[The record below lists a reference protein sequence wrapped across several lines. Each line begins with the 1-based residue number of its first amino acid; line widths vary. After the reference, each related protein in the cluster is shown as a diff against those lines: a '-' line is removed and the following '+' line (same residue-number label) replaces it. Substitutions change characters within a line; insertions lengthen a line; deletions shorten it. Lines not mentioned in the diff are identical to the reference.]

1 MARVKPADR
10 PATDFGGCSRYG
22 LVAVVQTVGCGKGT
36 SVWFECLKF
45 LLQRGISMVLLV
57 KIILSS
63 MLISGGVMIYAQAQH
78 LLAQALYLGDPDSF
92 NSTREDCVWKRG
104 NGQDV
109 CPDEDISIYLYTS
122 GIVKDKFKVS
132 KQILR

>member
-1 MARVKPADR
+1 MIRSGFVRFNGLRGAPNETLEPPKQ
-10 PATDFGGCSRYG
+10 SR
-22 LVAVVQTVGCGKGT
+22 AKQNETNKKKHAPKHT
-36 SVWFECLKF
+36 KNQPQDQF
-45 LLQRGISMVLLV
+45 ID
-57 KIILSS
+57 
-63 MLISGGVMIYAQAQH
+63 AQAQH

-92 NSTREDCVWKRG
+92 NTTREDCVWKRG

-132 KQILR
+132 LVVGVF